1 MAGWG
6 QPTWGAPTWMPPGT
20 GGPGWGQVTW
30 TPPPRGP
37 EAPRGVRLGA
47 RLVDSVVELVLVV
60 LALMAVGDA
69 ERPFA
74 ALAIAWLVITLY
86 EGLSVQGF
94 GATPGKA
101 AVGIRVVSIDR
112 IGHPDARAAFKRGAV
127 NGALATTLGVGWL
140 VWLASSLTDT
150 LGRGIADRAADT
162 FVVHKRAPL
171 PIAARDLPGYADG
184 ARPPRLTALGRA
196 GDLDVRMR
204 ARLRRIIDAPVLAAA
219 VGLLA
224 LAPTLPVSTTTFV
237 LGTSAVWIV
246 VFVVDETRRVHRLGA
261 TAGHQMA
268 GLVVRSRRTG
278 GPPPA
283 GRSLARAVV
292 LALTLYVPIFWP
304 VLIASM
310 AMVRWGADARSLH
323 DLAGDTVVVGDPTL
337 DPEVQRQRAMRMRL
351 GRAV

>member
-1 MAGWG
+1 M
-6 QPTWGAPTWMPPGT
+6 
-20 GGPGWGQVTW
+20 
-30 TPPPRGP
+30 
-37 EAPRGVRLGA
+37 
-47 RLVDSVVELVLVV
+47 VELVLVV
-60 LALMAVGDA
+60 VALQAVGDG

-86 EGLSVQGF
+86 EGLCVQGF
-94 GATPGKA
+94 GATLGKA
-101 AVGIRVVSIDR
+101 AVGIKVVSIDR
-112 IGHPDARAAFKRGAV
+112 TGRPEARAAFKRGAV
-127 NGALATTLGVGWL
+127 NGALAASLGIGWV
-140 VWLASSLTDT
+140 VWFVSSLTDT

-171 PIAARDLPGYADG
+171 PIATRDLPGYADG
-184 ARPPRLTALGRA
+184 ARPPRLTPLGRA

-224 LAPTLPVSTTTFV
+224 LAPTLPVSTATFV
-237 LGTSAVWIV
+237 LGTSVVWIV
-246 VFVVDETRRVHRLGA
+246 LFVVDETRRVHRVGA

-278 GPPPA
+278 GPPSS

-304 VLIASM
+304 VLAASM
-310 AMVRWGADARSLH
+310 AMVRWGSSARALH
-323 DLAGDTVVVGDPTL
+323 DLAGDTVVVGDPAL

>member
-1 MAGWG
+1 MR
-6 QPTWGAPTWMPPGT
+6 
-20 GGPGWGQVTW
+20 V
-30 TPPPRGP
+30 
-37 EAPRGVRLGA
+37 GA
-47 RLVDSVVELVLVV
+47 RLLDSVVELVLVGV
-60 LALMAVGDA
+60 TLLLVGDA

-86 EGLSVQGF
+86 EGLCVQAF

-101 AVGIRVVSIDR
+101 AVGIKVVSIDR
-112 IGHPDARAAFKRGAV
+112 TGHPEPRPAFKRAAV
-127 NGALATTLGVGWL
+127 NGALAVTLGVGWV
-140 VWLASSLTDT
+140 VWLVSSLTDT

-162 FVVHKRAPL
+162 FVVHRRAPL

-184 ARPPRLTALGRA
+184 ARPPRLTPLGRA

-204 ARLRRIIDAPVLAAA
+204 ARLRRIVDAPVLAAA

-224 LAPTLPVSTTTFV
+224 LAPTLPVSTATFV

-246 VFVVDETRRVHRLGA
+246 VFVVDETRRIHRLGA

-278 GPPPA
+278 GPPST

-292 LALTLYVPIFWP
+292 LALTLYVPVLWP
-304 VLIASM
+304 VLAASM
-310 AMVRWGADARSLH
+310 AMVRWSASARSLH

-337 DPEVQRQRAMRMRL
+337 DPEAQRQRAMRMRL